1 MAHDKTLRFTV
12 DLRSLDTVRLG
23 QVARDCMVISPSWD
37 STEWWVH
44 RICERILTPI
54 FMGCATFTYLQDRF
68 SPIHFP
74 CFSLLPKH
82 FTDLVWITVFIITSG
97 EPYRRTLM
105 TTQVNPLTL
114 PEPANGT
121 AWPVASRWRDEKKKA
136 SKRWLKLGC
145 IVWRVSIL
153 ESCTS
158 ASLTL
163 NLNSYVRSTQNIE
176 ANMNHPWTFLP
187 GEPAKKRRKHPNDLA
202 NACVG
207 PDAPYTNLWTA
218 SGQQFWQQTPRH
230 SSWMAKFPNG
240 TPYASWAP
248 RLVRHEPFKFAGKSA
263 SCSVSIQHVQDM
275 GQWLWVKNCQTW
287 IKPLHRGE
295 Q

>member
-23 QVARDCMVISPSWD
+23 QVARECMVISPSWD

-44 RICERILTPI
+44 KICERILTPI

-74 CFSLLPKH
+74 CFSLLPTH
-82 FTDLVWITVFIITSG
+82 FTDLVWMTVFIITSG

-121 AWPVASRWRDEKKKA
+121 TWPVASRWRDEKKKA

-158 ASLTL
+158 ASNQRAKQLTL
-163 NLNSYVRSTQNIE
+163 NLNSYVRSYAKHRSLGHFCLVN
-176 ANMNHPWTFLP
+176 LP
-187 GEPAKKRRKHPNDLA
+187 
-202 NACVG
+202 
-207 PDAPYTNLWTA
+207 
-218 SGQQFWQQTPRH
+218 
-230 SSWMAKFPNG
+230 
-240 TPYASWAP
+240 
-248 RLVRHEPFKFAGKSA
+248 KSA
-263 SCSVSIQHVQDM
+263 ESTPMILPMHVLGQMHPSPTCEQQVANSFDNKRQDTLHGWRSSPM
-275 GQWLWVKNCQTW
+275 E
-287 IKPLHRGE
+287 PLM
-295 Q
+295 